1 MAALAITVTK
11 PTGTQDTKI
20 GNKRCLIRDIT
31 IDTGTYTT
39 GGTLITAAEISA
51 GGQPLKRIDFI
62 SFGTNGMTGGTDGA
76 TANPIGVRYTAGGR
90 TATLQTYEAAATG
103 LPLLEKTSA
112 EATVA
117 NATYRVMVLGI

>member
-1 MAALAITVTK
+1 MAALAITVSK

-31 IDTGTYTT
+31 IDTGTYAT
-39 GGTLITAAEISA
+39 GGNTLTAAQISA

-62 SFGTNGMTGGTDGA
+62 SFGTNVMTGGTSGA
-76 TANPIGVRYTAGGR
+76 TGNPIGVIYASGGASV
-90 TATLQTYEAAATG
+90 TIQQYEAAATG
-103 LPLLEKTSA
+103 LPLLEKTNA

-117 NATYRVMVLGI
+117 SATYRVMVLGI